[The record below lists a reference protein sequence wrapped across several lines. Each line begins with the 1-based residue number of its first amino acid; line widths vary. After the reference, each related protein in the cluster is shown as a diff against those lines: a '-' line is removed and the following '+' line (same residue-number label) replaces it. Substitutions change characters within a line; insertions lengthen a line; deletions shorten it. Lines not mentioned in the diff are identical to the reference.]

1 MVTLYNTGDSV
12 LMPAT
17 IKSAEEIDGKIF
29 YIVEADL
36 YDKIPEEAIIV
47 NKDAQIQ
54 NAMKTF
60 LDDFRAERWR

>member
-12 LMPAT
+12 LIPAT
-17 IKSAEEIDGKIF
+17 IESAEEIDGKIF
-29 YIVEADL
+29 YIVKADL
-36 YDKIPEEAIIV
+36 FDKIPEEAIVV

-60 LDDFRAERWR
+60 LDDFRVERWR